1 MPANVTPQYR
11 AAEKAFREA
20 HTVPEKIAALE
31 EMYATIPKHKGTE
44 KMQADI
50 KRRLAK
56 LRTAA
61 KQAKG
66 KAGVDPFHVERHG
79 AGQLVMVGMPNAGKS
94 ALVKAV
100 SGAPVKVAPYP
111 FATHGP
117 VPGMMPFEDV
127 QIQLV
132 DMPPLS
138 REYSEAALF
147 NTYRVGDII
156 LLVVSLAEPD
166 PAAVLRECIA
176 LFEERLIRLVPHRV
190 DPAGNASNV
199 DKHGLVLANQA
210 DLAEAS
216 AIEKL
221 APAAGDLPVIACSAE
236 TGAGLEELPGR
247 LFRELGL
254 VRIYTKKPGKKFV
267 RDAPFVLPEG
277 STVLDVARA
286 IHKDFAE
293 GLRSVRLWGSGKHD
307 GLTAPRDHVVAD
319 GDILEI
325 HTR

>member
-79 AGQLVMVGMPNAGKS
+79 AGQLVLVGMPNAGKS

-127 QIQLV
+127 QMQLV
-132 DMPPLS
+132 DMPPVTQDGLVPGMLGTV
-138 REYSEAALF
+138 RAADG
-147 NTYRVGDII
+147 V
-156 LLVVSLAEPD
+156 LLV
-166 PAAVLRECIA
+166 
-176 LFEERLIRLVPHRV
+176 
-190 DPAGNASNV
+190 
-199 DKHGLVLANQA
+199 A
-210 DLAEAS
+210 DLAASDLMEQMDTCLEVLATRGVVPEGTEPPEGGQAMKMLFVGTKRDADQAEENFEALR
-216 AIEKL
+216 EL
-221 APAAGDLPVIACSAE
+221 RPDLLPMLSTSAE
-236 TGAGLEELPGR
+236 TGRGLDTLAARCFEMLDV
-247 LFRELGL
+247 
-254 VRIYTKKPGKKFV
+254 VRIYSKEPGKPADMD
-267 RDAPFVLPEG
+267 RPFVLPRG
-277 STVLDVARA
+277 STVLDLASEIHRDMAEHLKRAR
-286 IHKDFAE
+286 I
-293 GLRSVRLWGSGKHD
+293 WGSEKYD
-307 GLTAPRDHVVAD
+307 GQPVQQDHVLAD
-319 GDILEI
+319 RDVIEL
-325 HTR
+325 HV